1 MIEILYSDI
10 CNLYGDNGN
19 ILLLEKYFGKD
30 KVVYTSINEEPYF
43 SHHKIKLLYLASMS
57 EHTQEIVIEKL
68 MPYKDKIQKLIDDNV
83 HILLTGNAM
92 DVFSKKIIGDK
103 KEIIGLGLINVEVKR
118 NMKKRVN
125 CHYSGLFNKMKIL
138 GFKSQF
144 TYNYNHDK
152 KFLKTVLGF
161 GNNPEDLNEG
171 VKINNL
177 FATNLLGPLLVIN
190 PYFTKYLFEE
200 MGYTKKL
207 PFEEELINAYN
218 VRLKEYEYLEQ
229 QKKS

>member
-1 MIEILYSDI
+1 M
-10 CNLYGDNGN
+10 
-19 ILLLEKYFGKD
+19 
-30 KVVYTSINEEPYF
+30 
-43 SHHKIKLLYLASMS
+43 
-57 EHTQEIVIEKL
+57 
-68 MPYKDKIQKLIDDNV
+68 KLIDDNV